1 MNKFFILLKKEVK
14 ELLTMQM
21 ILPMVLTMVLFAAV
35 GGLVGKESKKVEKP
49 TKILVVQLDDGAF
62 TNELIS
68 TTKASFDS
76 EITYDADIDKAI
88 TRANEIGSQAIFIF
102 PENFSQKLAEGQP
115 AQVESYYIF
124 RNFSL
129 VGSQK
134 ITKAKIFLAGINEQV
149 SNYLISQKTLS
160 ADPTVI
166 KNPIMAGDHVVVG
179 EKTAAISPDAIL
191 GFVTQQTTF
200 IPIILFIIIIMAA
213 QMIATSVSSEKENK
227 TLETLLSIPISRQK
241 IVAAKL
247 IGAGIVALVMAG
259 VYMVGFRYYIDGM
272 SAGQATTVST
282 EVAQAAGVLGLKF
295 AVTDYL
301 FLGGSL
307 FFGILSALSIAM
319 ILGIFAEDTK
329 AVQGVITPLMILVMI
344 PYLLTLLVDFNSLSP
359 TLKYIVYAI
368 PFSHSFLA
376 APNIFLKNYQFVLAG
391 IGYQFVF
398 FLVFVYIAGKI
409 FSTDKVMTI
418 KLNFSK
424 KKS

>member
-68 TTKASFDS
+68 ATKASFDS
-76 EITYDADIDKAI
+76 EITYDADIGKAI

-149 SNYLISQKTLS
+149 SNYLISQKTSS
-160 ADPTVI
+160 ADPTII
-166 KNPIMAGDHVVVG
+166 KNPIVAGDHVVVG

-272 SAGQATTVST
+272 SAGQATTVSA
-282 EVAQAAGVLGLKF
+282 EVAKAAGVLGLKF

-368 PFSHSFLA
+368 PFSHPFLA